1 MNHQPER
8 WNRLAATLRRA
19 GAGAAPDTELPPP
32 GFATRVLALAREE
45 AARYRRSALFPWRRR
60 ALAAAACCV
69 AGYAMI
75 ALAVTDPEPQ
85 FLPLPAL
92 DLPVPSP

>member
-1 MNHQPER
+1 
-8 WNRLAATLRRA
+8 
-19 GAGAAPDTELPPP
+19 
-32 GFATRVLALAREE
+32 
-45 AARYRRSALFPWRRR
+45 LFPWRRR
-60 ALAAAACCV
+60 ALAAAACCA
-69 AGYAMI
+69 AGYAMF